1 MLMMMVFNFLG
12 AVVGSGGWTIYGNS
26 DKPGVEEESLT
37 PFLEVHLVRDTP
49 QAVGARVER
58 PQPGSEHEQF
68 YDPNAN

>member
-1 MLMMMVFNFLG
+1 M
-12 AVVGSGGWTIYGNS
+12 GSSFTINGNS
-26 DKPGVEEESLT
+26 DNPGVEEESLT
-37 PFLEVHLVRDTP
+37 PFLAVQLMGDTP